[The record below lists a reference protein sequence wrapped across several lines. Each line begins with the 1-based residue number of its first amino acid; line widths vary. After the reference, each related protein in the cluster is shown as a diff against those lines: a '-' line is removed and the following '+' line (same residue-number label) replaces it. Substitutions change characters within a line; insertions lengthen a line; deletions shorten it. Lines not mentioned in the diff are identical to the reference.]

1 MELQSQSNNRKRSA
15 HVIKRSNGNRLPQR
29 FIFFDTETETID
41 DQGTQRLKL
50 VVACSWFVNKNTGI
64 EKVEWFHTKSSKRFY
79 AWFTGKLNLIFPQDV
94 WPLMYGLISVTL
106 TYTIT

>member
-1 MELQSQSNNRKRSA
+1 MVSQSQSNNRKRSA

-50 VVACSWFVNKNTGI
+50 VVACSWFVK
-64 EKVEWFHTKSSKRFY
+64 
-79 AWFTGKLNLIFPQDV
+79 
-94 WPLMYGLISVTL
+94 
-106 TYTIT
+106 